1 MITDSEGFL
10 WYVLFAANGKA
21 AKIRPFLEAAKIEY
35 FFPLCFRESRI
46 KDTERKRLTVQPLL
60 GNLLFVKSL
69 KECLDPVLDEVKLKL
84 KIASTIY
91 YRDLGT
97 RQLITVPEVQMRNF
111 IAIAGSN
118 HEHVIYLTNEEVNLQ
133 KGKRVRVTKGVFEGV
148 EGVFMRIKGD
158 KRVVVVIPNL
168 LSIAT
173 AIIPS
178 SHVLPLE

>member
-1 MITDSEGFL
+1 MDTDSEDFL

-21 AKIRPFLEAAKIEY
+21 AKIIPFLKAAEIEY
-35 FFPLCFRESRI
+35 FFPLCLRESQI
-46 KDTERKRLTVQPLL
+46 KDSERKRLTVQPLL
-60 GNLLFVKSL
+60 GNLLFVKSS

-84 KIASTIY
+84 KITSNIY

-118 HEHVIYLTNEEVNLQ
+118 HERVIYLTNEEVDLQ
-133 KGKRVRVTKGVFEGV
+133 KGKKVRVTSGIFEGV

-168 LSIAT
+168 LSVAT
-173 AIIPS
+173 AFIPS
-178 SHVLPLE
+178 TYVLPLE